1 MCNLRIAYALP
12 LLLSIPV
19 QAHADDV
26 ALTPQHRVD
35 SGSYPD
41 FLGGEDAGPVVTA
54 AFFLDEHAVTNA
66 QFLSFVEA
74 QPRWRRSAVPR
85 IVAEPSYLASWPG
98 DEMLGD
104 ALASAPVTHVS
115 WHAARAYCRW
125 AGRRL
130 PTEAEW
136 EWAARADGTHA
147 DASTDP
153 VFVARIL
160 DWYAHP
166 RRTPLPAGSA
176 EANVWGVRE
185 MHGVVWEW
193 VEDFGASMIA
203 SDDRERDGRFEDRVC
218 GAGAIG
224 AADTAQYATF
234 MRFAFRSSLRA
245 DFTLSTLGFRC
256 ASDAPETP

>member
-1 MCNLRIAYALP
+1 MA
-12 LLLSIPV
+12 LLSLV
-19 QAHADDV
+19 FSTAVRADEV
-26 ALTPQHRVD
+26 LPTPQHRVEG
-35 SGSYPD
+35 GSYPD
-41 FLGGEDAGPVVTA
+41 FLGGEDAGPIVVSS
-54 AFFLDEHAVTNA
+54 FLLDEHAVTNG
-66 QFLSFVEA
+66 QFLRFVQAE
-74 QPRWRRSAVPR
+74 PRWRRSAAPR
-85 IVAEPSYLASWPG
+85 IVREPSYLSLWGA
-98 DEMLGD
+98 DDALGD
-104 ALASAPVTHVS
+104 ALESAPVTHVS

-136 EWAARADGTHA
+136 EWAARADGTRA
-147 DASTDP
+147 DASSDS

-166 RRTPLPAGSA
+166 RRTPMPAGSA
-176 EANVWGVRE
+176 EANLWGVRE

-256 ASDAPETP
+256 ASDATVTP